1 MIDHGQT
8 MVDHG
13 LTMILLQGEQ
23 ASKDRL
29 MSGKQCQS
37 FLPGLEGRE
46 GCGRNDTKCAV
57 QNMESCRFFPGSFRR
72 GRDLSPHM
80 EGQKY
85 NGGTLEGGH
94 RHYGGPNFDRLY
106 HTLKV
111 LLLLLLLCIS
121 QLKA

>member
-1 MIDHGQT
+1 MC
-8 MVDHG
+8 
-13 LTMILLQGEQ
+13 LTNIKCLKNLVVVKQ

-37 FLPGLEGRE
+37 FSPGLKGRE
-46 GCGRNDTKCAV
+46 RVGRNDTKCAV
-57 QNMESCRFFPGSFRR
+57 QNMEGSGRFFPGPSRCR
-72 GRDLSPHM
+72 GDLSPIW
-80 EGQKY
+80 GTKY

-94 RHYGGPNFDRLY
+94 RHYGGPNFDKLY

-121 QLKA
+121 QFQA

>member
-1 MIDHGQT
+1 
-8 MVDHG
+8 MVVK
-13 LTMILLQGEQ
+13 Q

-37 FLPGLEGRE
+37 FSPGLKGRE
-46 GCGRNDTKCAV
+46 RFGRNDTKCAV
-57 QNMESCRFFPGSFRR
+57 QNMEGSRFSL
-72 GRDLSPHM
+72 DLLDV
-80 EGQKY
+80 EGICLPIWGTKY
-85 NGGTLEGGH
+85 NRETLEGGH

-121 QLKA
+121 QFQA